1 MGPEPCGATSLPIET
16 RSFISVAVPTRQPS
30 PTSPTRIAS
39 GTTESVKNTSLNPDA
54 PAMLRMPR
62 TSTPGSCM
70 STMNAVRPLCF
81 GASGSVRASS
91 RP

>member
-1 MGPEPCGATSLPIET
+1 MGPEPWGATSLPMET

-30 PTSPTRIAS
+30 PTSPTRIES
-39 GTTESVKNTSLNPDA
+39 GTVASVKNTSLKPDA

-62 TSTPGSCM
+62 TSTPGWCM
-70 STMNAVRPLCF
+70 STMNAVRPRCF
-81 GASGSVRASS
+81 GASGSVRARS